1 MKIFFLFVFL
11 CLPAI
16 IVIRVAKYLFIK
28 IYSDWKVKHYNTEQ
42 WRDIFNSIQPGDIFI
57 KKSDWRQY
65 QDTLKQL
72 KEYPSIQ
79 NPWGAH
85 NVIDIYINRVT
96 EKKDGWVKLYNDN
109 TCATY
114 SISIKRLLL
123 EYKKS
128 YL

>member
-16 IVIRVAKYLFIK
+16 IVIGVATYLSIK
-28 IYSDWKVKHYNTEQ
+28 IYGDWKVKHYSTEQ
-42 WRDIFNSIQPGDIFI
+42 WQDIFNSIQSGDIFI

-79 NPWGAH
+79 NPWSDH
-85 NVIDIYINRVT
+85 SVIDIYINRVT

-109 TCATY
+109 TLATH